1 MARPPGNLEFEL
13 SAANFRSLPDGPS
26 SQIGRAISQ
35 KWRHRPTVIFLR
47 SGAKRVQLW
56 AVSSA
61 VSSSEAGLRG
71 RLEQF
76 GLATVLTFLDLER
89 RSGELVVVAGER
101 VGRLWLRRGRVLR
114 ARLEGSRRASKS
126 VVYELLSLER
136 GRFSFT
142 QVELETM
149 ADEVDAPTTLLL
161 MEAARRADE
170 ATLSA

>member
-1 MARPPGNLEFEL
+1 M
-13 SAANFRSLPDGPS
+13 
-26 SQIGRAISQ
+26 SQ
-35 KWRHRPTVIFLR
+35 KWRRRLRVIFLR
-47 SGAKRVQLW
+47 SARKRGQLW
-56 AVSSA
+56 WVSSA

-89 RSGELVVVAGER
+89 RSGELVIVAGER

-114 ARLEGSRRASKS
+114 ARIEGSRRVSKS
-126 VVYELLSLER
+126 IIYELLALER

-142 QVELETM
+142 QMELDAM

-170 ATLSA
+170 ATVSA

>member
-1 MARPPGNLEFEL
+1 
-13 SAANFRSLPDGPS
+13 
-26 SQIGRAISQ
+26 
-35 KWRHRPTVIFLR
+35 LR
-47 SGAKRVQLW
+47 SGGKRGQLRL
-56 AVSSA
+56 VSPA

-89 RSGELVVVAGER
+89 RSGELVVVAGDR
-101 VGRLWLRRGRVLR
+101 VGRLWLRHGRVLR
-114 ARLEGSRRASKS
+114 ARLEGSRRTSKS
-126 VVYELLSLER
+126 IIYELLALAR

-142 QVELETM
+142 QMELDAL